1 MKSQSFP
8 THQFFRLAHNTIKC
22 PRNSSDTKARL
33 LDHAEKMFAEDGI
46 FAVTNRQITEAA
58 GQKNESALNYH
69 FGTRNELI
77 ITLLTRRGMKLD
89 QIRGELLAH
98 LGDNP
103 TARELVQ
110 LLVEVYASCLHTK
123 SGCDYLRIVDQLRG
137 WMTDWEFISSLEDDD
152 INEHLKSILGLLQ
165 KETDSQRVLGMI
177 MLMTALTAS
186 RAQLVSDN
194 RQLPN
199 SHEEYVETLTDML
212 TGVLL
217 GPSS

>member
-1 MKSQSFP
+1 M
-8 THQFFRLAHNTIKC
+8 
-22 PRNSSDTKARL
+22 PRNSSDTKALL

-103 TARELVQ
+103 TTRELVQ

-199 SHEEYVETLTDML
+199 SHTEYVEALTDML

>member
-1 MKSQSFP
+1 
-8 THQFFRLAHNTIKC
+8 
-22 PRNSSDTKARL
+22 
-33 LDHAEKMFAEDGI
+33 MFAEDGV

>member
-1 MKSQSFP
+1 M
-8 THQFFRLAHNTIKC
+8 

-89 QIRGELLAH
+89 QIRGELFAH
-98 LGDNP
+98 LGDNL
-103 TARELVQ
+103 TVRELVQ